1 MFRISSS
8 DIPITGVSTCIG
20 YIGRNKL
27 QTVETS
33 DAHVVRSYAGH
44 NEGLPIIENA
54 YDGIIPEVKVKE
66 GMRTISNYR

>member
-8 DIPITGVSTCIG
+8 DTPITGVS
-20 YIGRNKL
+20 IGRNKL
-27 QTVETS
+27 QTVETLH
-33 DAHVVRSYAGH
+33 AHVVRSYAGH

-66 GMRTISNYR
+66 GMRTISSWGL